1 MYRQLVCVSLA
12 LSSVCVS
19 QAERQIQGVSI
30 FWTLPSIHTPCE
42 AVSDDEA
49 CALVAASLAGGTPPA
64 DACRALLQNASARG
78 SRDDKAAIVVRLGA
92 AAAAEAARSTS
103 CEI

>member
-1 MYRQLVCVSLA
+1 MRAHLQPRAFVSAPRYRVP
-12 LSSVCVS
+12 LSGS
-19 QAERQIQGVSI
+19 
-30 FWTLPSIHTPCE
+30 
-42 AVSDDEA
+42 
-49 CALVAASLAGGTPPA
+49 

>member
-1 MYRQLVCVSLA
+1 M
-12 LSSVCVS
+12 
-19 QAERQIQGVSI
+19 
-30 FWTLPSIHTPCE
+30 
-42 AVSDDEA
+42 SDDEA
-49 CALVAASLAGGTPPA
+49 CALAAASLADGTPPA
-64 DACRALLQNASARG
+64 ERARRALLQNASARG